1 MGAEFA
7 EIEQDFRELRTFIL
21 HDLDQIV
28 GLEGANY
35 AAAALIT
42 CAHETLA
49 GLRSGAPAHATFG
62 ETLPTIWQP
71 VAQSLFDA
79 LRNGVGHGYATKT
92 PIVRPSHRA
101 ERLVARAAAPFARRG
116 ERHPLPQRAADG
128 DGSA

>member
-1 MGAEFA
+1 
-7 EIEQDFRELRTFIL
+7 
-21 HDLDQIV
+21 V

-79 LRNGVGHGYATKT
+79 LRNGVVHGYATKT
-92 PIVRPSHRA
+92 LIVNGRRIELSVSWREQQHLRGA
-101 ERLVARAAAPFARRG
+101 SAP
-116 ERHPLPQRAADG
+116 
-128 DGSA
+128 